1 MKEDDSG
8 ENISNQVKNKYMAP
22 PPHQF
27 KQGAKHFWKIPKQ
40 GPGKF
45 YQKIGGLISNGRGL
59 NDFAYNLN

>member
-40 GPGKF
+40 GP
-45 YQKIGGLISNGRGL
+45 
-59 NDFAYNLN
+59 